1 MSLSDDAR
9 EAISWQETTDLG
21 RVGYGVAA
29 AAIAAVLPDGRTIAQ
44 ALDEVDVLGQCV
56 QSLYQWIV
64 EFDRDLGPVTDYLS
78 APHAEVA
85 DAACAKWRNI
95 DWTDR

>member
-1 MSLSDDAR
+1 MSLSEDAAEAMATKTGLHIEAMRDD
-9 EAISWQETTDLG
+9 L
-21 RVGYGVAA
+21 
-29 AAIAAVLPDGRTIAQ
+29 AAVLPDGRTIAQ

>member
-1 MSLSDDAR
+1 MALSQDAR
-9 EAISWQETTDLG
+9 DAIAQAPVG
-21 RVGYGVAA
+21 RDWDEDSPDV
-29 AAIAAVLPDGRTIAQ
+29 ILAAVLPDGCTIAQ

-64 EFDRDLGPVTDYLS
+64 EFDRDPGPVTDYLS

-85 DAACAKWRNI
+85 DAACAKWRDI
-95 DWTDR
+95 DWTNDR